1 VQPDTS
7 PEELRPGK
15 TWERRHAAKLGR
27 AVQQRRGARS
37 AVWLEHR
44 TAELGLK
51 VTRQTIADLES
62 GRRRFVTTAEL
73 LVLAAALNT
82 TPVDLM
88 FPNVSDEPENVVEV
102 LPGVETTGFQA
113 AQWLSGH
120 RDGFVDPDDALEER
134 DDRAAERAR
143 SKLRAALL
151 ENWRLL
157 DELNQRRDEI
167 VAPEGGSLT
176 REQLEVLDL
185 YNREIH
191 NLRKQLE
198 IWRDFA

>member
-1 VQPDTS
+1 M
-7 PEELRPGK
+7 
-15 TWERRHAAKLGR
+15 
-27 AVQQRRGARS
+27 
-37 AVWLEHR
+37 
-44 TAELGLK
+44 
-51 VTRQTIADLES
+51 TRQTVADLES

-73 LVLAAALNT
+73 LVLAAALDT

-88 FPNVSDEPENVVEV
+88 FPDVSDEPKNVVEV

-113 AQWLSGH
+113 TQWFSGH
-120 RDGFVDPDDALEER
+120 RCGFVDPDDELEDR
-134 DDRAAERAR
+134 DARAAAKAR
-143 SKLRAALL
+143 SALRSALL

-176 REQLEVLDL
+176 REQLEMLDL
-185 YNREIH
+185 YNREIR